1 MACSVLNNVINVFGK
16 DSSAYF
22 AMIGFVTAS
31 YIAFKVAFNVIK
43 ILKYFVFAG
52 STNFKKLGSWAVVT
66 GSTDGIGKAY
76 AKELAE
82 RGVNI
87 VLISRSEAKLQEVAN
102 EIEKESKVQT
112 RIIVADFSKGLELYD
127 SIREQLAGLEI
138 GTLVNNV
145 GMNYP
150 FHNYFLDVADR
161 EEYFMKM
168 INVNVTAVTMMTS
181 IVMPAMVE
189 RKKGAVINIS
199 SAGGLYPVPLL
210 TVYSACKAYEIF
222 FSRCIQSEYE
232 SKGIICQCVMPYFVV
247 TNMSMPLLV
256 ATKKS
261 KIVKPSLFEPSPTTY
276 AKAALDSFGVSDFTN
291 GYWAHNVQGTAMGML
306 PEGIVKKMMMGMAE
320 KGRKANLENMSKK
333 KE

>member
-1 MACSVLNNVINVFGK
+1 MP
-16 DSSAYF
+16 
-22 AMIGFVTAS
+22 
-31 YIAFKVAFNVIK
+31 
-43 ILKYFVFAG
+43 
-52 STNFKKLGSWAVVT
+52 KL
-66 GSTDGIGKAY
+66 
-76 AKELAE
+76 AK

-112 RIIVADFSKGLELYD
+112 RIIVADFSKGVELYD
-127 SIREQLAGLEI
+127 SIRDQLAGLEI

-150 FHNYFLDVADR
+150 SPNYFLDVADR
-161 EEYFMKM
+161 GEIFMKM

-199 SAGGLYPVPLL
+199 SAAGLHPIPLI
-210 TVYSACKAYEIF
+210 TVYSACKAYMTF

-232 SKGIICQCVMPYFVV
+232 SKGIICQCVMPYLVV
-247 TNMSMPLLV
+247 TNMSMPFLV
-256 ATKKS
+256 ATKRS
-261 KIVKPSLFEPSPTTY
+261 KIVKPSLFEPSPTTC
-276 AKAALDSFGVSDFTN
+276 AKAALDSVGVSDFTN
-291 GYWAHNVQGTAMGML
+291 GYWAHNVQDAVMGML
-306 PEGIVKKMMMGMAE
+306 PEGIVKMMLMGAAE
-320 KGRKANLENMSKK
+320 KTRKANLENMSKK

>member
-1 MACSVLNNVINVFGK
+1 MESSVMKNLGK

-22 AMIGFVTAS
+22 ATFGFVVAS
-31 YIAFKVAFNVIK
+31 YVALKVAFNIIK
-43 ILKYFVFAG
+43 ILKFLVFAG

-66 GSTDGIGKAY
+66 GSSDGIGKAY
-76 AKELAE
+76 AKELAK

-112 RIIVADFSKGLELYD
+112 RIVVADFSKGLELYD
-127 SIREQLAGLEI
+127 SIRDQLAGLEI

-150 FHNYFLDVADR
+150 FPSYFLDVADR
-161 EEYFMKM
+161 EEFFMKL
-168 INVNVTAVTMMTS
+168 INVNVTSVTMMTS

-199 SAGGLYPVPLL
+199 SAGGLHPFPLI
-210 TVYSACKAYEIF
+210 TVYSASKAYVTF
-222 FSRCIQSEYE
+222 FSRCIQSEYK
-232 SKGIICQCVMPYFVV
+232 SKGIICQCVMPYTVV
-247 TNMSMPLLV
+247 TNMTMPFLV
-256 ATKKS
+256 TTKRSEKG
-261 KIVKPSLFEPSPTTY
+261 KPSLLKPSPTTY
-276 AKAALDSFGVSDFTN
+276 AKAALDSVGVSDFTH
-291 GYWAHNVQGTAMGML
+291 GYWAHNVQGTVIGML
-306 PEGIVKKMMMGMAE
+306 PEGYIKMMTMSLGE
-320 KGRKANLENMSKK
+320 KIRKINLEKMSKK

>member
-1 MACSVLNNVINVFGK
+1 MASSVLNNVFNVFCR

-22 AMIGFVTAS
+22 ATIGFVTAS
-31 YIAFKVAFNVIK
+31 YIAFKAAFNVIK
-43 ILKYFVFAG
+43 ILKFLVFAG

-76 AKELAE
+76 AKELAK

-127 SIREQLAGLEI
+127 SIRDQLAGLEI

-145 GMNYP
+145 GMHYP
-150 FHNYFLDVADR
+150 FPNYFLDVTDR
-161 EEYFMKM
+161 EELFMKL

-199 SAGGLYPVPLL
+199 SIGGLHPMPLI
-210 TVYSACKAYEIF
+210 TVYSACKAYVTF

-232 SKGIICQCVMPYFVV
+232 SKGIICQCVVPHFVV
-247 TNMSMPLLV
+247 TNMTMPFLV
-256 ATKKS
+256 TTKRSEKR
-261 KIVKPSLFEPSPTTY
+261 IPSLFRPSPTTY
-276 AKAALDSFGVSDFTN
+276 AKAALDSVGVSDFTN
-291 GYWAHNVQGTAMGML
+291 GYWAHSVQAAAVGML
-306 PEGIVKKMMMGMAE
+306 PEGVIKMMSVGFME
-320 KGRKANLENMSKK
+320 KTRKANLENMSKK